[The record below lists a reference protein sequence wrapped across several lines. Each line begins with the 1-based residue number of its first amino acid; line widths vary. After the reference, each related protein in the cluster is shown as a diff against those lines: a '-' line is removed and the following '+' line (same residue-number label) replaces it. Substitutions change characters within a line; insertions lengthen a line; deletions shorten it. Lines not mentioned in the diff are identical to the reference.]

1 MAEQAKHSYTP
12 IWIFALI
19 NLVQAM
25 QGLKIEYVP
34 KVTASVGENVTLK
47 CILSG
52 QETARVLQIQWSGE
66 TIDHSLNHSLIIIA
80 NKDYGI
86 YHFLDSVKFESQSPT
101 EGMASICITNVQESA
116 AGTYTCSVVTFPEG
130 SFKVSIILTVIK
142 KDLSTS
148 SIKLITFTS
157 QHTSWQ
163 DTESYSSTELTTS
176 PKLPFVTDSST
187 TPAAAS
193 NTSSFT
199 SAGLSTIFQESQS
212 SYTVVPSIN
221 TEISNS
227 PGPSFTNELSNTEG
241 QMSTLQPLISLG
253 SSTGF
258 VKSSN
263 VPIDETSLYTT
274 MSWNRTIATDI
285 TKDVPLIKQHTS
297 KLLVNAAGQAASLG
311 RGTVDVLG
319 RDPSSGLTE
328 GRADA
333 EDSVSLA
340 VVVTVILI
348 LVICTAL
355 LSCLIRHWQV
365 RRKLNAPPPFKP
377 PPPPTKYTAIQ
388 V

>member
-285 TKDVPLIKQHTS
+285 TKD
-297 KLLVNAAGQAASLG
+297 
-311 RGTVDVLG
+311 
-319 RDPSSGLTE
+319 
-328 GRADA
+328 DA

>member
-1 MAEQAKHSYTP
+1 MAEQAKHSYAP

-25 QGLKIEYVP
+25 QGLKIDYAP
-34 KVTASVGENVTLK
+34 KVTALVGENVTLK
-47 CILSG
+47 CILSEA
-52 QETARVLQIQWSGE
+52 ETPKVLQIQWSSE
-66 TIDHSLNHSLIIIA
+66 TIDHPLNDSLIIIA
-80 NKDYGI
+80 NKEYGI
-86 YHFLDSVKFESQSPT
+86 HQIWDSVKFESQSPT

-116 AGTYTCSVVTFPEG
+116 SGTYTCSVVTFPEG
-130 SFKVSIILTVIK
+130 SFKASIILTVIK
-142 KDLSTS
+142 KDLSTAS
-148 SIKLITFTS
+148 VKLSTFAS

-163 DTESYSSTELTTS
+163 DLSMASIKLSMFTSQHTTWQGTESYSSTELTTS

-193 NTSSFT
+193 STSSFT

-221 TEISNS
+221 IEISNS
-227 PGPSFTNELSNTEG
+227 PGPSFTNELSTTEG
-241 QMSTLQPLISLG
+241 LMSTLQPLINLG

-258 VKSSN
+258 VKSSE

-285 TKDVPLIKQHTS
+285 IKD
-297 KLLVNAAGQAASLG
+297 
-311 RGTVDVLG
+311 
-319 RDPSSGLTE
+319 
-328 GRADA
+328 DA